1 MGRDDTDT
9 ARPKVAARDVS
20 GCDGTKRER
29 SPDPA
34 RSHPGLGSA
43 ELVLSK
49 ARFGGEQTAEGLV
62 PPGHGG
68 TPKATTAAIQESAEG
83 NSAAEVDAE
92 KERG

>member
-1 MGRDDTDT
+1 MGRDDTDA

-34 RSHPGLGSA
+34 CSHPGLGSA
-43 ELVLSK
+43 ELALSK
-49 ARFGGEQTAEGLV
+49 ARFGGEQTAEALV
-62 PPGHGG
+62 PPGHAGAR
-68 TPKATTAAIQESAEG
+68 KATTAAIQESAEG
-83 NSAAEVDAE
+83 NSAAGVGAR

>member
-1 MGRDDTDT
+1 MGRDDTDA

-34 RSHPGLGSA
+34 CSHPGLGSA
-43 ELVLSK
+43 ELAWSK
-49 ARFGGEQTAEGLV
+49 ARFGGEQTAEALV
-62 PPGHGG
+62 PPGHAGAR
-68 TPKATTAAIQESAEG
+68 KATTAAIQESAEG
-83 NSAAEVDAE
+83 NSAAGVGAR